1 MPSLFTCICL
11 YYTVLLTV
19 SSFSSNASS
28 AYVWNVVVHS
38 SPTNTS
44 IFVWLFWTLM
54 SWAKW
59 GKRMFASL
67 NIKKKKKKFPVFS
80 FFFSIFPPLI
90 NHLENRL
97 FFYLSHCCYNLCATL
112 IQGVLWPTY
121 GVTECFEGQGEEEFL
136 CEILVINYWIIPIS
150 QGELRSVN
158 GLLHL
163 LQGFLCCQV

>member
-1 MPSLFTCICL
+1 
-11 YYTVLLTV
+11 
-19 SSFSSNASS
+19 
-28 AYVWNVVVHS
+28 
-38 SPTNTS
+38 
-44 IFVWLFWTLM
+44 
-54 SWAKW
+54 
-59 GKRMFASL
+59 MFASL
-67 NIKKKKKKFPVFS
+67 NIKKKKKIPCLF
-80 FFFSIFPPLI
+80 FFFSIFPPLV

-163 LQGFLCCQV
+163 LQGFLCCQVERLVLLLGFLLCAKKMEKFQFSLLFLPCTLL

>member
-1 MPSLFTCICL
+1 
-11 YYTVLLTV
+11 
-19 SSFSSNASS
+19 
-28 AYVWNVVVHS
+28 
-38 SPTNTS
+38 
-44 IFVWLFWTLM
+44 
-54 SWAKW
+54 
-59 GKRMFASL
+59 MFASL

-163 LQGFLCCQV
+163 LQGFLCCQVERLVLLLGFLLCAKKMEKFQFSLLFLPCTLL